1 MFFKCFC
8 SALYDSP
15 IVLLGCTKWRE
26 IATCNFFILT
36 SFNEISSDFI
46 YIYFIYLVLAC
57 CSVKI
62 VQNMFTLSKPLLRK
76 NCKRMM
82 N

>member
-1 MFFKCFC
+1 MFFKRFC

-36 SFNEISSDFI
+36 SFNEISSDGPFLTLFI
-46 YIYFIYLVLAC
+46 FI
-57 CSVKI
+57 SS
-62 VQNMFTLSKPLLRK
+62 T
-76 NCKRMM
+76 
-82 N
+82 